1 MRRVPGEAV
10 QARADAGGQR
20 GCEPLERR
28 EGGPRRREHELGTEE
43 PDYRDPESLGNGQSD
58 RFAHPVGAAAHETNV
73 EARSRAEVNGLLRTP
88 GGRDAYD
95 RAVDPDATANCNRRI
110 ESSRFRLCGSGPWD
124 RAGELLDELHQSG
137 VRRVSV
143 EEVLDSADRVGRR
156 LEPDEPPLA
165 AIERPV
171 VAGFGWD
178 VQDTSTPRWFPQ
190 GITTSHD
197 AGDGG
202 LWAGR
207 EVVLVSWAL
216 DGAASVRLS
225 FVELGHGAPRYCHVL
240 LVEPVRRWGREAIDL
255 KPIRLHAGGIVWRGP
270 YLYVADTRRGVRVFA
285 VDEMLEVATGRPD
298 VVGHRNGHWYGAGH
312 RFVMPQVGALRLGL
326 LRSTF
331 DHGPRFSFLA
341 LSRDADGAIRS
352 LISGE
357 YRNKRPGARL
367 VSWPVFKEA
376 QVLGAGATIRASAA
390 LTTGRTNLQGALPLR
405 GHLLLASSGGG
416 RTGSGR
422 LAVYEGERL
431 VADHS
436 WATGPEALSYL
447 PARDVVLSLT
457 EHQPGKDSKR
467 AGRVVFGVRGSALVG

>member
-1 MRRVPGEAV
+1 MGSTA
-10 QARADAGGQR
+10 
-20 GCEPLERR
+20 
-28 EGGPRRREHELGTEE
+28 T
-43 PDYRDPESLGNGQSD
+43 
-58 RFAHPVGAAAHETNV
+58 TN
-73 EARSRAEVNGLLRTP
+73 R
-88 GGRDAYD
+88 
-95 RAVDPDATANCNRRI
+95 NRRI
-110 ESSRFRLCGSGPWD
+110 DSSRFQLRASGPWD
-124 RAGELLDELHQSG
+124 RADELLDELHESG

-143 EEVLDSADRVGRR
+143 EDVLASADRVGRR

-165 AIERPV
+165 AIERPA

-178 VQDTSTPRWFPQ
+178 AQDTSASSWFPQ

-197 AGDGG
+197 AGGG

-207 EVVLVSWAL
+207 EIVLVSWAL

-225 FVELGHGAPRYCHVL
+225 FVELGEGAPRYCHVL

-270 YLYVADTRRGVRVFA
+270 YLYVADTLRGVRVFA
-285 VDEMLEVATGRPD
+285 VGEMLEVATGRPD
-298 VVGHRNGHWYGAGH
+298 VVGHRDGHWYGAGH

-326 LRSTF
+326 LRSIF
-331 DHGPRFSFLA
+331 DHGPRFSFLS
-341 LSRDADGAIRS
+341 LSRDADGAVGS

-357 YRNKRPGARL
+357 YRNRRPGARL
-367 VSWPVFKEA
+367 VNWPVFKEA
-376 QVLGAGATIRASAA
+376 QILGAGATICASAA

-422 LAVYEGERL
+422 LAVYDGERL
-431 VADHS
+431 VADHP
-436 WATGPEALSYL
+436 WATGPESLSYL

-457 EHQPGKDSKR
+457 EHQPGPDSER
-467 AGRVVFGVRGSALVG
+467 AGRVVFGVRGSALLG